1 MKLMIFLI
9 CLIPTFAMAY
19 IPEPDMILEKTADKH
34 GRGLYLIDQDVIFID
49 NNVSYTVHE
58 QWIIDDGYNARM
70 RAQGKKQLQDRLD
83 ITIIYSDKK
92 KYYLDA
98 SGNLKADNNYT
109 SWIEPFFHFR
119 SKDGL
124 KGHLLST
131 KILSATDFNQYE
143 QLKSSAK
150 DNSYVKPGFVNLARV
165 NGSIS
170 WAFGTPTPLSA
181 ESAYPGLWIEQDGF
195 HIDKV
200 RLTDG
205 TEVTATDYSRYSNG
219 LYFPKIRRIKFKN
232 SMIEIHTKEVRTM
245 SSSSSNKKLLR
256 PNDIGKEDK
265 DRWLK
270 MPSDSSL
277 ILDFYTYAR

>member
-1 MKLMIFLI
+1 MKLFIFLGLLFPSI
-9 CLIPTFAMAY
+9 AMAY
-19 IPEPDMILEKTADKH
+19 IPKPEMILDKTADKH

-58 QWIIDDGYNARM
+58 QWIIDDGYTARM
-70 RAQGKKQLQDRLD
+70 RAQGKKQLKDRLD
-83 ITIIYSDKK
+83 ITIIYKDKK

-109 SWIEPFFHFR
+109 TWLEPFFHFR
-119 SKDGL
+119 SKEGL
-124 KGHLLST
+124 KSHLLNT

-143 QLKSSAK
+143 QLVESAK
-150 DNSYVKPGFVNLARV
+150 DNSYVKPGFINLARI

-181 ESAYPGLWIEQDGF
+181 EMSYPGLWIQQDGF
-195 HIDKV
+195 EIDKF
-200 RLTDG
+200 RLADG
-205 TEVTATDYSRYSNG
+205 TEVTATDYSRYSRG

-245 SSSSSNKKLLR
+245 SSSSSNKKLLQ

-265 DRWLK
+265 ERWLK

-277 ILDFYTYAR
+277 IIDFYSHAR

>member
-1 MKLMIFLI
+1 MKLILSI
-9 CLIPTFAMAY
+9 CLFSIFANAY
-19 IPEPDMILEKTADKH
+19 VPDPDMILDKTADKH

-58 QWIIDDGYNARM
+58 QWIIDDGYDARM
-70 RAQGKKQLQDRLD
+70 RAQGKKQLKDRLD
-83 ITIIYSDKK
+83 ITIIYKDKK

-98 SGNLKADNNYT
+98 SGKLKADNNYT

-119 SKDGL
+119 SKAGL
-124 KGHLLST
+124 KNHLLSAN
-131 KILSATDFNQYE
+131 ILSASDINQYE

-150 DNSYVKPGFVNLARV
+150 ENSYVKPGFINLARI

-181 ESAYPGLWIEQDGF
+181 EKPYPGLWIEQDTF
-195 HIDKV
+195 EIDKF
-200 RLTDG
+200 RLNDG
-205 TEVTATDYSRYSNG
+205 TEVTASDYSRYSNG
-219 LYFPKIRRIKFKN
+219 LYFPKIRRIKFKD
-232 SMIEIHTKEVRTM
+232 SFVEIHTKEVRTM
-245 SSSSSNKKLLR
+245 RSSKANKKLLR

-265 DRWLK
+265 ERWLK

-277 ILDFYTYAR
+277 IVDFYSNAR